1 MKKVILLF
9 FVVWFNMVAVAQNS
23 DLPSILS
30 FGGSYV
36 VLSDK
41 QNDYG
46 YAGLTVKSVYDNKT
60 FVSTNLFFKLKDNSP
75 YKFIFEG
82 TIGKYSNSSSL
93 FSKNGIKSRSMGSL
107 NFGILGPNEK
117 TINNENY
124 LIYSIGGSLGLEFSY
139 KFVVLDLNIGPQW
152 DTENNLYSK
161 FSTSL
166 KFTLGENWIQ

>member
-46 YAGLTVKSVYDNKT
+46 YAGLTVKSVM
-60 FVSTNLFFKLKDNSP
+60 
-75 YKFIFEG
+75 I
-82 TIGKYSNSSSL
+82 
-93 FSKNGIKSRSMGSL
+93 IKHS
-107 NFGILGPNEK
+107 
-117 TINNENY
+117 
-124 LIYSIGGSLGLEFSY
+124 
-139 KFVVLDLNIGPQW
+139 
-152 DTENNLYSK
+152 
-161 FSTSL
+161 
-166 KFTLGENWIQ
+166 